1 MPCACRVQAV
11 CKPCASRVQAV
22 CMPSRCTIS
31 CTVYALWLAPR
42 LEPWHARRRAP
53 WCSARARPPAVHVQC
68 SMQCIRTPTSSEAQ
82 VWVGVRVRGP
92 SIVGVARTQAS
103 WALVLTGQLTCNE
116 SAPWM
121 LVRCTK
127 TSSLP
132 SSGSVLAVEG
142 GGGSA
147 ASAHNEVGQ
156 RAEVRRRRGAT
167 VQRCNGAEWQRRRAH

>member
-142 GGGSA
+142 GGVAPRRLTMRWGS
-147 ASAHNEVGQ
+147 VQ
-156 RAEVRRRRGAT
+156 RCGGAEA
-167 VQRCNGAEWQRRRAH
+167 QRCNGAEWQRRRAH